1 MSIHV
6 ETFEDQKK
14 LFETAAVLLRSGK
27 LDDAIT
33 LYDYLVIQ
41 NPAVPQYWTGGG
53 IAKMRRGLLEE
64 AFVHFQ
70 VAEAADES
78 DPVPILLRGLCL
90 MRMGKRLGAM
100 AALTRAR
107 SMAAGRPRDAWMEG
121 SIRAMMEKCSPGGG
135 GRDRS
140 AQRGTSCT

>member
-6 ETFEDQKK
+6 ETFEDQKR

-41 NPAVPQYWTGGG
+41 NPVVPQYWTGGG
-53 IAKMRRGLLEE
+53 IAKMR
-64 AFVHFQ
+64 
-70 VAEAADES
+70 
-78 DPVPILLRGLCL
+78 
-90 MRMGKRLGAM
+90 MGKRLEALV
-100 AALTRAR
+100 ALTRAR
-107 SMAAGRPRDAWMEG
+107 SMAAGRPRDAWMDS

-140 AQRGTSCT
+140 IGGGTSCT